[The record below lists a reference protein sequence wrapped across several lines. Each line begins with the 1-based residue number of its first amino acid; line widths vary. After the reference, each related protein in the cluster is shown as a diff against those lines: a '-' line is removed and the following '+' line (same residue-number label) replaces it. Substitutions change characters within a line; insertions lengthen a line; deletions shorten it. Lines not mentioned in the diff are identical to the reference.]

1 MPDCDLAGPPIWK
14 QSGICQSGSLPGR
27 TRLQKQPDHQAGP
40 AARFG
45 PILLTARSCPTVVS
59 ARSCPFVV
67 SARSMNHSIDQ
78 NNFSLKHDLISTF
91 PIVPE
96 RCKCPIVTVRCK
108 CPIVPDCCKYPI
120 ARWDG
125 GPDCSR
131 SCFAKWPPDCD
142 LIIRLPDCA
151 RLLVPDRC
159 PIVFL

>member
-1 MPDCDLAGPPIWK
+1 MIWPVWHRLPDCDLARTPIWN

-78 NNFSLKHDLISTF
+78 NNFSLKHDLIST
-91 PIVPE
+91 VK

-108 CPIVPDCCKYPI
+108 Y
-120 ARWDG
+120 RT
-125 GPDCSR
+125 
-131 SCFAKWPPDCD
+131 
-142 LIIRLPDCA
+142 RLPDGMEVQIA
-151 RLLVPDRC
+151 ADRASPNGR
-159 PIVFL
+159 PIAI